1 MLKREE
7 AVKKIREE
15 FKELIVMV
23 DNTPLQN
30 IEAKRKFESWVNDAK
45 PGDQFDYEEF
55 FTIKM
60 PDYESEFVK
69 EANSLIKKL
78 YDNRNK
84 IKSLEEEKD
93 INAKKALEKTC
104 VSLSKVFTEPVYM
117 FDELRKHR
125 LIEGK
130 VSIEDNILDGSAYHY
145 KLNSQSSDIDVIVL
159 KGGEISELKG
169 NYDARYVLKIN
180 VWDKPSVVTY
190 DKIGIGVLY
199 NDAQDKVTYAV
210 PYRFDSCHPNADAL
224 YKHGE
229 RMAKAFESAILE
241 YLQKLNEIDQKKI
254 SELEDEEIEME

>member
-7 AVKKIREE
+7 AVKNVRKE
-15 FKELIVMV
+15 FKELLIMV

-30 IEAKRKFESWVNDAK
+30 SEATRRFESWVKDAK
-45 PGDQFDYEEF
+45 PGDRFDYEEF
-55 FTIKM
+55 FSITM

-69 EANSLIKKL
+69 KANSLIEKL
-78 YDNRNK
+78 YDKRNK

-104 VSLSKVFTEPVYM
+104 VSLSKVFFDPVYM
-117 FDELRKHR
+117 FDELRKHK

-130 VSIEDNILDGSAYHY
+130 VSEDGEYHY
-145 KLNSQSSDIDVIVL
+145 KLNSQSSDIDITVL
-159 KGGEISELKG
+159 KGGEIFELKG
-169 NYDARYVLKIN
+169 NYDARYDLKIS

-199 NDAQDKVTYAV
+199 DDAHDKVTYAV
-210 PYRFDSCHPNADAL
+210 PYSFNSCHPNADAL

-254 SELEDEEIEME
+254 SELEDEEMELG

>member
-7 AVKKIREE
+7 AVKNLREE
-15 FKELIVMV
+15 FKELLVMV
-23 DNTPLQN
+23 DNNPLQN
-30 IEAKRKFESWVNDAK
+30 SEAARRFESWVKDAK

-55 FTIKM
+55 FSIKM

-69 EANSLIKKL
+69 EANSLIGKL

-93 INAKKALEKTC
+93 INARKALEKTC
-104 VSLSKVFTEPVYM
+104 VNLSKVFIDPVCM
-117 FDELRKHR
+117 FDELRKHK

-130 VSIEDNILDGSAYHY
+130 SKDDEHYY
-145 KLNSQSSDIDVIVL
+145 KLNSRLSDIDITVL

-169 NYDARYVLKIN
+169 NYDARYILKMS
-180 VWDKPSVVTY
+180 VWDKPYDESVIVTY

-199 NDAQDKVTYAV
+199 DDAHDKVTYAV
-210 PYRFDSCHPNADAL
+210 PYSFNSCHSNADAL

-254 SELEDEEIEME
+254 SELEDEEMELG